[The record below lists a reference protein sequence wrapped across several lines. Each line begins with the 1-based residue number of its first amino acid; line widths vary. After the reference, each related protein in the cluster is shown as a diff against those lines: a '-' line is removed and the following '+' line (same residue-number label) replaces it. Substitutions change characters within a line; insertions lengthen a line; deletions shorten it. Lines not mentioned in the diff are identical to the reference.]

1 MTDLQFVLKTRF
13 DSVNTLELAPLQQKV
28 RDLSASA
35 IVPVFGSPRSGKTTA
50 LVARFLQ
57 LVAAGCSP

>member
-35 IVPVFGSPRSGKTTA
+35 SVPVFGSQD
-50 LVARFLQ
+50 LARPQ
-57 LVAAGCSP
+57 R